1 MTRKLLNILCLNIL
15 IFSLSACSGS
25 SSVSQTNEPDSSDI
39 EAEDIGSSNDTDG
52 STPSDSNQDSS
63 PPLDDSEETTGNP
76 DADDGTSE
84 DESVTNPGAGDIS
97 DDPTSTDGDDG
108 AMGSDPHKSAGCDN
122 VEFNPSSSERFL
134 DVDGVERRYQV
145 RLPDNYSPSRAYPVL
160 FTLHGLNETGD
171 TPKRQFETVIGE
183 DGIEVFPDGT
193 GGQWNDSTD
202 MRFIDMLLS
211 ELQGE
216 YCTDPSR
223 VFAAGFSAGGGGTHA
238 IGCYLGDRFR
248 GIAALAGT
256 GTFEACEGRVAVMQ
270 IQGTSD
276 FVAREEAAAAIRE
289 HWIAVNQCDGANSTN
304 TSEYERCDMFTG
316 CMDDYPTYYCEH
328 SGGHE
333 WPAWANPIIW
343 DFFMGLEGITPGD
356 DPEEGND
363 GGQVSSVTFTLD
375 IPADFD
381 GNPRKLA
388 PILYGPNTFQPIF
401 VAPSLILNNGVEVGD
416 EFVLGEEVQYEVSPI
431 NLAGLDLPA
440 DFTFTVVVYVEGG
453 GDPTPCGK
461 DWIGL
466 QQVRIEDTGDLVL
479 DEPLLLE
486 PFMAI
491 PFFFDCPEP

>member
-1 MTRKLLNILCLNIL
+1 MTRKLLNIVCFNIL
-15 IFSLSACSGS
+15 IFNLLACSNPQSATKPTEPPALTEDGDVAS
-25 SSVSQTNEPDSSDI
+25 SDDSADSVESDISSESTTAGDDSSVDTSPSDGEPSSD
-39 EAEDIGSSNDTDG
+39 TD
-52 STPSDSNQDSS
+52 PDVV
-63 PPLDDSEETTGNP
+63 EE
-76 DADDGTSE
+76 E
-84 DESVTNPGAGDIS
+84 DESVSVDAARRSP
-97 DDPTSTDGDDG
+97 
-108 AMGSDPHKSAGCDN
+108 GCDN
-122 VEFNPSSSERFL
+122 LNFNGSSTERFL
-134 DVDGVERRYQV
+134 SIDGVDRRYQV
-145 RLPDNYSPSRAYPVL
+145 RLPIDYDPSQAYPML

-171 TPKRQFETVIGE
+171 TPKRQFENIITNE
-183 DGIEVFPDGT
+183 GIEVFPDGF

-202 MRFIDMLLS
+202 MNFIDVLLT
-211 ELQGE
+211 ELQSE
-216 YCTDPSR
+216 YCVDPSR

-256 GTFEACEGRVAVMQ
+256 GTFEQCEGRVAVMQ

-289 HWIAVNQCDGANSTN
+289 HWVAVN
-304 TSEYERCDMFTG
+304 RCEDSDIRSASQYDRCESFVG
-316 CMDDYPTYYCEH
+316 CMNDYPTLYCEH

-333 WPAWANPIIW
+333 WPSWANPIIW
-343 DFFMGLEGITPGD
+343 DFFMGLEGINPGD

-363 GGQVSSVTFTLD
+363 GGELSSVTFTLD
-375 IPADFD
+375 IPADFE
-381 GNPRKLA
+381 GVPRKLA

-401 VAPSLILNNGVEVGD
+401 VAPSLILNNGMPVGE
-416 EFVLGEEVQYEVSPI
+416 EFVFGEEVQYEVSPI

-466 QQVRIEDTGDLVL
+466 QQVRIEDTGSFVL
-479 DEPLLLE
+479 TEPLELE
-486 PFMAI
+486 PFLAI